1 MSKRSNWALPYF
13 IFLVLFVVL
22 PLVLIVV
29 YALQDGN
36 GGFTLSNVSRFF
48 TDSDALS
55 TFAVSIEVAVENT
68 LICLLLGYP
77 AAYILAD
84 RNLNKSAV
92 TVILFIL
99 PMWINALMRTLA
111 TAELF
116 NVFGFTLGKGT
127 LLFGMVYDYLP
138 FMIYPIYNVLLKMDK
153 SYSEAAADLGATPIQ
168 VFGKVTL
175 PLSMPGISSGI
186 LMVFMPTVS
195 TFAISEF
202 LTNNKIKLFGTIIQE
217 NINSSMW
224 NYGAALSLIMLVII
238 GLTTILLGGDEREV
252 QDTGTGLYL
261 AASGAPLRTD
271 RVHRDILLHRGQDTR
286 ELDGIL
292 LRTLQEHILRRSQRR
307 SRPHGRHQEHP
318 YHCVHRRCC
327 LNLARNCLGHRNI
340 QPQGK
345 EEEDNPVPEQHSD
358 DQP

>member
-1 MSKRSNWALPYF
+1 VALP
-13 IFLVLFVVL
+13 LL
-22 PLVLIVV
+22 LIVV

-36 GGFTLSNVSRFF
+36 GGFTFDNITRFF

-55 TFAVSIEVAVENT
+55 TFAVSIEVAIENT

-77 AAYILAD
+77 AAYILANK
-84 RNLNKSAV
+84 NLNKSAV
-92 TVILFIL
+92 TAILFIL

-116 NVFGFTLGKGT
+116 NVMGFTLGKGT
-127 LLFGMVYDYLP
+127 LLMGMAYDYLP
-138 FMIYPIYNVLLKMDK
+138 FMIYPIYNVLLKMDH
-153 SYSEAAADLGATPIQ
+153 SYEEAAADLGATPVQ
-168 VFGKVTL
+168 VFRKVTL

-238 GLTTILLGGDEREV
+238 GLTTLVLGGEDSEV
-252 QDTGTGLYL
+252 EGGT
-261 AASGAPLRTD
+261 
-271 RVHRDILLHRGQDTR
+271 V
-286 ELDGIL
+286 
-292 LRTLQEHILRRSQRR
+292 
-307 SRPHGRHQEHP
+307 
-318 YHCVHRRCC
+318 
-327 LNLARNCLGHRNI
+327 
-340 QPQGK
+340 
-345 EEEDNPVPEQHSD
+345 
-358 DQP
+358 